1 MVLIAEFAGPPP
13 VQLNT
18 DPLGCRHYAGG
29 GDRKR
34 GKTKQMPRVG
44 KKGVFF
50 PLEEFVIEIPTQF
63 RRLRHGP

>member
-1 MVLIAEFAGPPP
+1 MVLIGPPH

-18 DPLGCRHYAGG
+18 DPLECRHYVGG

-50 PLEEFVIEIPTQF
+50 PLEELVIEIPTQF
-63 RRLRHGP
+63 RLLGHGP